1 MVLAITLIYFLGL
14 SVLTACVCW
23 LMIRGD
29 HSPAT
34 YYFIGNHLSLALWL
48 VSEILIMQAVTEHQL
63 WLSYLVGNVGIA
75 FVGSFWLMFS
85 LSYMGK
91 EIPRA
96 LSGTLF
102 CISLASLAA
111 ILTNPRHHL
120 YYTEFGFDGRAYGPF
135 FYAGQIYIYTALV
148 AGIIIICMVCFR
160 DRTRSRGQAVL
171 ISIATIIPMTL
182 NLLSLVRI
190 IRTRIAIT
198 PLSFALSGML
208 VLLATYRYD
217 FLNVNAV
224 AFEDAF
230 NTIEEGVIVFNSRG
244 RITYLSR
251 AARELLGVGQEARFD
266 DLVEELLGEN
276 ESAEIFRYDKTISL
290 RRYRCLDEQGSTLA
304 HIIICSDATH
314 YYELVDRTEQL
325 AEAEQRLAIEKE
337 RSRIAQE
344 VHDTAGH
351 TLTMI
356 TSLARLA
363 GSVAGRLPESADT
376 EELRGYLQETESLSR
391 SGVTQLRCSINDLR
405 DDSFLRSVTGAVRM
419 LCDSVRDM
427 TAELTVQGEETDR
440 FKPYIRLIYD
450 NVRELITNCLRYAK
464 ADRMDIILRFADDAL
479 ELYVFDNGGGS
490 GEIKEGNGLRGI
502 RERTEGAGG
511 TVTFAADEGFRTIIR
526 IPLSGGSEDND
537 DSDGGNA

>member
-1 MVLAITLIYFLGL
+1 MTLTLTLIYLLGFLAL
-14 SVLTACVCW
+14 SACVCW
-23 LMIRGD
+23 LMLRSD
-29 HSPAT
+29 HSPAA
-34 YYFIGNHLSLALWL
+34 YYFMANHIGLGLWL
-48 VSEILIMQAVTEHQL
+48 VSEILILQSVTEHQL
-63 WLSYLVGNVGIA
+63 WLSYLIGNFGIA
-75 FVGSFWLMFS
+75 FIPSFWLLFA
-85 LSYMGK
+85 LAYMGK
-91 EIPRA
+91 EIPKP
-96 LSGTLF
+96 LVHIVLM
-102 CISLASLAA
+102 ISTAFF
-111 ILTNPRHHL
+111 IVMLTNQRHRL
-120 YYTEFGFDGRAYGPF
+120 YYKHFGLDGVMYGPLF
-135 FYAGQIYIYTALV
+135 FAGQVYIYAALIT
-148 AGIIIICMVCFR
+148 GIVIICYVCFH

-171 ISIATIIPMTL
+171 LSLATIIPMVL
-182 NLLSLVRI
+182 NLFHIFRVFRSRLAV
-190 IRTRIAIT
+190 T
-198 PLSFALSGML
+198 PLSFSLSGML

-251 AARELLGVGQEARFD
+251 AAKELLQFERDSRLDA
-266 DLVEELLGEN
+266 LLELMNGA
-276 ESAEIFRYDKTISL
+276 ESAEIKRDDKTISL
-290 RRYRCLDEQGSTLA
+290 RQYRCLDEQGTTLA
-304 HIIICSDATH
+304 YIVICSDATH
-314 YYELVDRTEQL
+314 YYELVERTEQL

-363 GSVAGRLPESADT
+363 SSAAVKLPKNKDT
-376 EELRGYLQETESLSR
+376 EELLGYIRETESLSR

-427 TAELTVQGEETDR
+427 ETELTVQGEETER
-440 FKPYIRLIYD
+440 FSPFIRIIYD
-450 NVRELITNCLRYAK
+450 DLRETITNCLRYSHATTL
-464 ADRMDIILRFADDAL
+464 DVILRFSDEAL

-502 RERTEGAGG
+502 RERTESAGG

-526 IPLSGGSEDND
+526 LPVAEKQ
-537 DSDGGNA
+537 